1 MPGLQQLVW
10 NAHGHPVNVER
21 CCKKADV
28 ECGRA
33 TDLDFDIALF
43 SDSVEQFKSFLVFT
57 LI

>member
-33 TDLDFDIALF
+33 TDLDFDYSSVIS
-43 SDSVEQFKSFLVFT
+43 SDSFK
-57 LI
+57 